1 MLKKY
6 LDIKN
11 IPSLLWGDDSQKL
24 FVVVHGNM
32 SNKEDAF
39 IRIFAEEAV
48 SKGYQVL
55 SFDLPEH
62 GQRKDNKYLCSVQN
76 CVSDLEIIMEY
87 AKILSKN
94 ISLLACSMGVYF
106 SLLAYKNKDL
116 NQCLFLSPVL
126 DMGKIISEMMTYFEV
141 TEDKLKLEKE
151 IPLPNG
157 QVLYWEYYQ
166 YVKANPINKW
176 DIKTTILYGENDNLV
191 ELEDLLLF
199 SEKFDCEVNVMKG
212 AEHYFHTDEQL
223 EFFEKWVEGLI

>member
-1 MLKKY
+1 MIKKY

-87 AKILSKN
+87 AKNLSKN
-94 ISLLACSMGVYF
+94 ISLLACSMGAYF
-106 SLLAYKNKDL
+106 SLLAYKNNDL
-116 NQCLFLSPVL
+116 NQSIFLSPVV
-126 DMGKIISEMMTYFEV
+126 DMEKIIAGMMTYFEI
-141 TEDKLKLEKE
+141 TEDKFKLEKE
-151 IPLPNG
+151 IHLPNG
-157 QVLYWEYYQ
+157 QVLYWDYYQ
-166 YVKANPINKW
+166 YVKSNPINKW
-176 DIKTTILYGENDNLV
+176 DIKTAILYGENDNLV
-191 ELEDLLLF
+191 KLEDLLLF
-199 SEKFDCEVNVMKG
+199 SKKFDCRVNVMKG

-223 EFFEKWVEGLI
+223 EFFRNWAVELI

>member
-1 MLKKY
+1 MIKKY

-87 AKILSKN
+87 AKNLSKN
-94 ISLLACSMGVYF
+94 ISLLACSMGAYF
-106 SLLAYKNKDL
+106 SLLAYKNNDL
-116 NQCLFLSPVL
+116 NQSIFLSPVV
-126 DMGKIISEMMTYFEV
+126 DMEKIIAGMMTYFEI
-141 TEDKLKLEKE
+141 TEDKFKLEKE
-151 IPLPNG
+151 IHLPNG
-157 QVLYWEYYQ
+157 QVLYWDYYQ
-166 YVKANPINKW
+166 YVKSNPINKW
-176 DIKTTILYGENDNLV
+176 DIKTAILYGENDNLV
-191 ELEDLLLF
+191 KLEDLLLF
-199 SEKFDCEVNVMKG
+199 SKKFDCRVNVMKG

-223 EFFEKWVEGLI
+223 EFFRNWAGELI

>member
-1 MLKKY
+1 MIKKY

-32 SNKEDAF
+32 SNKEDEF

-87 AKILSKN
+87 AKNLSKK
-94 ISLLACSMGVYF
+94 ISLLACSMGAYF
-106 SLLAYKNKDL
+106 SLLAYKNRDL
-116 NQCLFLSPVL
+116 NQCLFLSPVV
-126 DMGKIISEMMTYFEV
+126 DMEKIIAGMMTYFEV

-151 IPLPNG
+151 IHLPNG
-157 QVLYWEYYQ
+157 QVLYWDYYK
-166 YVKANPINKW
+166 YVKTNPINKW
-176 DIKTTILYGENDNLV
+176 DIKTAILYGENDNLV
-191 ELEDLLLF
+191 KLEDLLLF
-199 SEKFDCEVNVMKG
+199 SKKFDCRVNVMKG
-212 AEHYFHTDEQL
+212 AEHYFHTNEQM
-223 EFFEKWVEGLI
+223 EFFRNWAGELI

>member
-6 LDIKN
+6 LDIEN
-11 IPSLLWGDDSQKL
+11 IPSLLWGESSEKL
-24 FVVVHGNM
+24 YVVVHGNM
-32 SNKEDAF
+32 SNKEDSF
-39 IRIFAEEAV
+39 IRIFSEEAV

-62 GQRKDNKYLCSVQN
+62 GQRKDSKYLCSVQN
-76 CVSDLEIIMEY
+76 CVRDLEVIMEY
-87 AKILSKN
+87 AKRLSKN
-94 ISLLACSMGVYF
+94 ISLLACSMGAYF

-116 NQCLFLSPVL
+116 EQCLFLSPVV
-126 DMGKIISEMMTYFEV
+126 DMGEIIAGMMTYFEV

-176 DIKTTILYGENDNLV
+176 DVKTEILYGENDNLV
-191 ELEDLLLF
+191 KLEELLLF
-199 SEKFDCEVNVMKG
+199 SEKFDCKVNVMNG
-212 AEHYFHTDEQL
+212 AEHYFHTDEQM
-223 EFFEKWVEGLI
+223 EFFRNWAGALI

>member
-87 AKILSKN
+87 ARSLSKN
-94 ISLLACSMGVYF
+94 ISLLACSMGAYF
-106 SLLAYKNKDL
+106 SLLAYKNNDL
-116 NQCLFLSPVL
+116 NQSIFLSPVV
-126 DMGKIISEMMTYFEV
+126 DMEKIIAGMMTYFEI
-141 TEDKLKLEKE
+141 TEDKFKLEKE
-151 IPLPNG
+151 IHLPNG
-157 QVLYWEYYQ
+157 QVLYWDYYQ
-166 YVKANPINKW
+166 YVKSNPINKW
-176 DIKTTILYGENDNLV
+176 DIKTAILYGENDNLV
-191 ELEDLLLF
+191 KLEDLLLF
-199 SEKFDCEVNVMKG
+199 SKKFDCRVNVMKG

-223 EFFEKWVEGLI
+223 EFFRNWAVELI